1 MVPVEPIF
9 ARNKELL
16 DSLSELLDN
25 ERNALAQLSPE
36 KILEIAEQKRMI
48 LDELDALNIKRHS
61 LLLKFGIIN
70 QKKTEEGQ
78 FKNWLHT
85 QSANPR
91 LIELVTQCEV
101 LLETCKTKNHNNEQ
115 VLNIS
120 QQRNKTLLEILKG
133 TDKKSRVYTAKGGT
147 KPVSSKHTIGRA

>member
-16 DSLSELLDN
+16 VSLSELLDN
-25 ERNALAQLSPE
+25 ERDALAQLDPD
-36 KILEIAEQKRMI
+36 KILTLSKQKSVI

-61 LLLKFGIIN
+61 LLLKFGIID
-70 QKKTEEGQ
+70 QKKAEEGQ
-78 FKNWLHT
+78 FKKWLHT
-85 QSANPR
+85 KSSNPK
-91 LIELVTQCEV
+91 LIDLVTQCEV
-101 LLETCKTKNHNNEQ
+101 LLESCKVKNHNNEQ

-147 KPVSSKHTIGRA
+147 NPVSSKHTIGRA